1 MWTGDVAIRRI
12 LRYSDTFGP
21 TRMDTHRHTH
31 LSTYIHMYIFLESLG
46 LFVQFLLDVGIF
58 FSMRVLCEFY
68 FIFGPK

>member
-21 TRMDTHRHTH
+21 TRIRTSTHIYLR
-31 LSTYIHMYIFLESLG
+31 TYICMYIFLESLG
-46 LFVQFLLDVGIF
+46 LFVQFWLDVGIF